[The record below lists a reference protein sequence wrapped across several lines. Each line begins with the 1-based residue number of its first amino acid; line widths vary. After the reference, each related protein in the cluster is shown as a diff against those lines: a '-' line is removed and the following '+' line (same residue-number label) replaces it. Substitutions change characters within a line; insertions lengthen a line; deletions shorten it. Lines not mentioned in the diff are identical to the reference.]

1 MKYLALWSLRLFFFF
16 ENFVKPSPA
25 PLPTYLLHTYFR
37 RFQLNIFL
45 VSYPSWPTLNEL
57 ITMMTTIFRE
67 VIRAS
72 YLNLFYFA
80 YNAISSI
87 SENEKRSNEILL
99 DKLTEMC
106 Q

>member
-1 MKYLALWSLRLFFFF
+1 
-16 ENFVKPSPA
+16 
-25 PLPTYLLHTYFR
+25 
-37 RFQLNIFL
+37 
-45 VSYPSWPTLNEL
+45 
-57 ITMMTTIFRE
+57 MMTTIFRK

-72 YLNLFYFA
+72 YLNLFYFV